1 MSLKVFYKRSVVRQV
16 VSHVNEI
23 VEKTRMNCK
32 NFSFDRKRKNV
43 IALGKVRPPPDRL
56 RRRES

>member
-1 MSLKVFYKRSVVRQV
+1 MSLKVFYKRSVVRQA

-23 VEKTRMNCK
+23 VEEARMNWN

-43 IALGKVRPPPDRL
+43 ISLG
-56 RRRES
+56 